1 MECCM
6 DRENSSGLMVSH
18 TKAAFIIIVYRE
30 RENTIGQTGLPMKG
44 MLSVVC
50 EMDLANL
57 FLQIQ
62 MSSTRVSGKM
72 VKGREKESWY
82 SNLELCMR
90 EIFLKDKSMER
101 EP

>member
-1 MECCM
+1 M

-72 VKGREKESWY
+72 VKGTDFILLAV
-82 SNLELCMR
+82 SNLKAHARAL
-90 EIFLKDKSMER
+90 S
-101 EP
+101 PP